1 MDIGRH
7 GKDSPKLPIRPA
19 GLARSRPGDAAQRD
33 RDRRPVNRLIGWMR
47 VLIFALALAAGAA
60 GAAGATEVRTSHG
73 GLTLR
78 ATLETAPGKSLADG
92 LVILVH
98 GTMGHRDMEVMRL
111 FRRLL
116 AERGHGTLAINLSLA
131 VDARTGMFDCAT
143 PSRHRAE
150 DTLAE
155 LDAWIE
161 WAVRQGAGRLT
172 VLGFSRGG
180 QQAAWYAAR
189 QPHPRLARLVLLAP
203 IFAGDPAAHYQT
215 RFGTPL
221 APLLQRARTLDRQG
235 RGGELLTGIGF
246 LNCEQTSASARSFL
260 SYYAPARDGE
270 PLATLPRL
278 KVPTLVVAAGG
289 DTIVRD
295 LPRRV
300 AAAVDG
306 KRIRLVVI
314 DGADH
319 FFRDLY
325 GEDAADAIDAFL
337 RD

>member
-1 MDIGRH
+1 M
-7 GKDSPKLPIRPA
+7 
-19 GLARSRPGDAAQRD
+19 
-33 RDRRPVNRLIGWMR
+33 NRLLDWIR
-47 VLIFALALAAGAA
+47 AIAFALAIAASSAAGAA
-60 GAAGATEVRTSHG
+60 EVRTDHG
-73 GLTLR
+73 PLALR
-78 ATLETAPGKSLADG
+78 ATLELAPGKSLADG
-92 LVILVH
+92 VVILIH

-116 AERGHGTLAINLSLA
+116 AERGHSTLAVNLSLA
-131 VDARTGMFDCAT
+131 LSAREGMFDCAV

-150 DTLAE
+150 DTLPE
-155 LDAWIE
+155 IDAWIE

-189 QPHPRLARLVLLAP
+189 QPHSRLARLVLLAP
-203 IFAGDPAAHYQT
+203 IFAGDPAANYQT
-215 RFGTPL
+215 RFGAPL
-221 APLLQRARTLDRQG
+221 APLLQRARALEAQG
-235 RGGELLTGIGF
+235 RGDELLTGIGF
-246 LNCEQTSASARSFL
+246 LNCDSTSASARSFL
-260 SYYAPARDGE
+260 SYYDPAREAE
-270 PLATLPRL
+270 PDATLPRL

-306 KRIRLVVI
+306 KGIRMAVI

-325 GEDAADAIDAFL
+325 GEDAADAINAFL
-337 RD
+337 RQ

>member
-1 MDIGRH
+1 M
-7 GKDSPKLPIRPA
+7 
-19 GLARSRPGDAAQRD
+19 
-33 RDRRPVNRLIGWMR
+33 NRLLDWIR
-47 VLIFALALAAGAA
+47 AIAFALAIAASGAA
-60 GAAGATEVRTSHG
+60 GAAEVRTDHG
-73 GLTLR
+73 SLALR
-78 ATLETAPGKSLADG
+78 ATLELAPGKSLADG
-92 LVILVH
+92 VVILIH

-116 AERGHGTLAINLSLA
+116 GERGHSTLAINLSLA
-131 VDARTGMFDCAT
+131 LNAREGMFDCAV

-150 DTLAE
+150 DTLPE
-155 LDAWIE
+155 IDAWIE

-189 QPHPRLARLVLLAP
+189 QPHSRLARLVLLAP
-203 IFAGDPAAHYQT
+203 IFAGDPAANYQT
-215 RFGTPL
+215 RFGAPL
-221 APLLQRARTLDRQG
+221 APLLQRARALEAQG

-246 LNCEQTSASARSFL
+246 LNCDSTSASARSFL
-260 SYYAPARDGE
+260 SYYDPAREGE
-270 PLATLPRL
+270 PDATLPRL

-306 KRIRLVVI
+306 KGIRMAVI

-337 RD
+337 RR